1 MWSFKS
7 IYYLGH
13 KVLQRRDTSNGQI
26 VNMWI
31 DFWQPLWIEMAKAF
45 LPLLLD
51 KIVRSCHVLVWLST
65 AGHTSQQSQHFVFVR
80 LAGTQS
86 PRKHFVKIKLFV
98 LCEYLVQCWIAFTS
112 QININIPST
121 FPTKIFINLLT
132 KWFQTCL
139 SDCFKANEIPK
150 LS

>member
-1 MWSFKS
+1 MAHQIDRSTKHVLRLLS
-7 IYYLGH
+7 I
-13 KVLQRRDTSNGQI
+13 KVLKYHGYFFAS
-26 VNMWI
+26 
-31 DFWQPLWIEMAKAF
+31 F
-45 LPLLLD
+45 D
-51 KIVRSCHVLVWLST
+51 KRQSCHVAVWLST

-121 FPTKIFINLLT
+121 SPTKIFINLQQNGFRLAACLFQS
-132 KWFQTCL
+132 KWN
-139 SDCFKANEIPK
+139 SKIIIIPIK
-150 LS
+150 VPVIT